1 MLEVFR
7 VKSEESL
14 FSEIRAI
21 RTKVFVEEQGVD
33 FNREYD
39 EFEKE
44 AVHYLLK
51 YNNENVG
58 AARRRN
64 TSLGIKLERF
74 AILKEYRGKGLGKKL
89 VEEVLFDI
97 NISDNTVYLHAQV
110 QVVDFYANLNF
121 KKEGKLFEEAGI
133 NHYKM
138 IFKSP

>member
-1 MLEVFR
+1 MLEIFR

-33 FNREYD
+33 LNREYD

-58 AARRRN
+58 AARIRN

-138 IFKSP
+138 IFKFP